1 MSWGS
6 ISAASHHRRHG
17 PASADALRARR
28 FTREC
33 PWSFRDEAT
42 SRPLRGLGTSGGSR
56 LGPLPA
62 SYPASRARVH
72 SRDRTE
78 PIREVS
84 KGKSDKIRTF
94 AEGALMSQGSR
105 DRALASATPHSTAS
119 ARLPSPTDFPEHL
132 LGTVAWL
139 EGREARIGYVSRHFG
154 GHPLTSSCW
163 PSKPRRGRGMLDA
176 SAGEL
181 PVLSTFSGETESL
194 CSLPA
199 HLDRRRATEVSVR
212 MS

>member
-154 GHPLTSSCW
+154 GHPLTSMLAVQAASRAW
-163 PSKPRRGRGMLDA
+163 DVGRFRGRATCFVNILRRDRKPMLPT
-176 SAGEL
+176 G
-181 PVLSTFSGETESL
+181 P
-194 CSLPA
+194 P
-199 HLDRRRATEVSVR
+199 
-212 MS
+212 